1 MSKNK
6 AKIVTQKKKVNFA
19 SIMKFVRTLWRNDS
33 VVEVA
38 TTTKWWW
45 SIIIFVLSLVISV
58 LPATIS
64 QAQAQGSNFVG
75 ATNVNYSDPFYNGL
89 YAYLTD
95 ESEDKNIIFD
105 KTTNTLSA
113 SSNEGGFYDDTYTLS
128 DGITRVYKP
137 LFTYKRSYVEGTVTT
152 TNNYLDIYVVKGENV
167 DLNQVLTNIQGSNSN
182 YADGNTN
189 NQELKYSRTTPFIL
203 FTHNTFY
210 AANYSANGTTTLS
223 GNYNHMAEYFNI
235 QSNSYNFKD
244 DILKSGVTLG
254 GNIHDVQQAVFNN
267 FLKWCD
273 STYIDPRTQSTWITF
288 GIYCGVNGSIM
299 LLMGIIIW
307 LMTRGKNNPNN
318 KTKIW
323 EAYSMGFWA
332 AGSPALLSLL
342 GFLMPQLG
350 MMLFIML
357 YAFRIMFL
365 SMKQL
370 RPVYQ

>member
-1 MSKNK
+1 
-6 AKIVTQKKKVNFA
+6 
-19 SIMKFVRTLWRNDS
+19 
-33 VVEVA
+33 
-38 TTTKWWW
+38 
-45 SIIIFVLSLVISV
+45 
-58 LPATIS
+58 
-64 QAQAQGSNFVG
+64 
-75 ATNVNYSDPFYNGL
+75 
-89 YAYLTD
+89 
-95 ESEDKNIIFD
+95 
-105 KTTNTLSA
+105 
-113 SSNEGGFYDDTYTLS
+113 
-128 DGITRVYKP
+128 
-137 LFTYKRSYVEGTVTT
+137 
-152 TNNYLDIYVVKGENV
+152 
-167 DLNQVLTNIQGSNSN
+167 
-182 YADGNTN
+182 
-189 NQELKYSRTTPFIL
+189 
-203 FTHNTFY
+203 
-210 AANYSANGTTTLS
+210 
-223 GNYNHMAEYFNI
+223 MAEYFNI